1 MNQRGVVTAFVDE
14 VDAKQGR
21 VKVEYKAIEDKL
33 LSPWAYIAAP
43 MSGKGR
49 GALFMP
55 EKGDE
60 VLVCFGD
67 GQFGHPYVVGFL
79 WNGEQVS
86 PEKEAHNRVIV
97 TPGGHQL
104 RFEDKK
110 DDTRVILKSNG
121 RHALTMEDKA
131 AGPQVLLKSNDG
143 RELLLDDMK
152 PAGKVRIKSIDNQ
165 ILMDDLPAG
174 TKIELKAGK
183 GVGVTITLNATP
195 QPSLSIA
202 VGAGNTIDV
211 SSSGVSLTAAGNL
224 SVTTAGV
231 SSVSIGGASTVTV
244 GGAANIV
251 VGGAASI
258 TAGGAASITAGGA
271 VAISAAGA
279 ATITASA
286 VSVNAALTT
295 VSGVLQAATV
305 ITNSVVSASYTPG
318 AGNLL

>member
-14 VDAKQGR
+14 VDVKQGR
-21 VKVEYKAIEDKL
+21 VKVEYKAIEDRL
-33 LSPWAYIAAP
+33 MSPWAYIAAP

-60 VLVCFGD
+60 VLICFAD

-104 RFEDKK
+104 RFEDKR

-121 RHALTMEDKA
+121 QHALTMEDKA
-131 AGPQVLLKSNDG
+131 AGPQVLLKSKDG
-143 RELLLDDMK
+143 RELLLDDL
-152 PAGKVRIKSIDNQ
+152 PANGKVRLKSGENQ

-183 GVGVTITLNATP
+183 GVGVTITMNATP

-211 SSSGVSLTAAGNL
+211 SSSGVSVTAAGTL
-224 SVTTAGV
+224 SVNA
-231 SSVSIGGASTVTV
+231 GGASSVTV
-244 GGAANIV
+244 GGAA
-251 VGGAASI
+251 
-258 TAGGAASITAGGA
+258 
-271 VAISAAGA
+271 
-279 ATITASA
+279 
-286 VSVNAALTT
+286 SVTL
-295 VSGVLQAATV
+295 SL
-305 ITNSVVSASYTPG
+305 IHI
-318 AGNLL
+318 